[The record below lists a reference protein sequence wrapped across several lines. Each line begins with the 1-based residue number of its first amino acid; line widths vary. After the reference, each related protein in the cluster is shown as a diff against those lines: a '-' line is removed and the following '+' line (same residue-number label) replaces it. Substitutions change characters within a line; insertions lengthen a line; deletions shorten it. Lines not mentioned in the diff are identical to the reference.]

1 MGMGDVLIRRKSFKT
16 YELSS
21 KFRISSKSMPPYT
34 FSKAFQWAGLQSLPG
49 QFWDP
54 GLMSDIPAV
63 YEHATLNYSNK
74 A

>member
-16 YELSS
+16 YENMF
-21 KFRISSKSMPPYT
+21 KSSKSMPPYT
-34 FSKAFQWAGLQSLPG
+34 FSKSFQWAGLQSLPG
-49 QFWDP
+49 QFWAP

>member
-1 MGMGDVLIRRKSFKT
+1 
-16 YELSS
+16 
-21 KFRISSKSMPPYT
+21 MPPYT

-49 QFWDP
+49 QFWAP